1 MKMDRETVEGTEQKT
16 RSLEENFALLEQAI
30 GHLEDENITLEEAFS
45 VYSEGMKLLKD
56 CSAQIDKV
64 EKNVLKLTEDG
75 QLQEL

>member
-1 MKMDRETVEGTEQKT
+1 MKMDRETVEGTEQKV

>member
-1 MKMDRETVEGTEQKT
+1 MKMDRETVEGTEQKA